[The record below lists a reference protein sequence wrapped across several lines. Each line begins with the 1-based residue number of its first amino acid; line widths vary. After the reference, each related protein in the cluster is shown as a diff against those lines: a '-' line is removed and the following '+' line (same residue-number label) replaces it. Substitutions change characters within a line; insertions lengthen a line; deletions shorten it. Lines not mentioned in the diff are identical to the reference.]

1 VASHIESFKDLNSLV
16 RTSHLFHGM
25 FNRHLYRRAVAAD
38 RRVLDD
44 IVGWVLGRFRLD
56 SLTLLLDNGLS
67 VNHTGEFGFYGSE
80 KTMLR
85 FLCRQVYTQ
94 ERATPLAR
102 LLIQRG
108 TDLEVKDENS
118 ETVIFAAIRC
128 HNCDA
133 AAPLLAQGAD
143 PNAVDRRG
151 DNPVVLAAKLQ
162 DARLVNLLV
171 AQGADI
177 NGRDRDGNTPLIVAT
192 LWRKY
197 DIIPVLLAH
206 GADAGAHNNLGM
218 TPLHCVC
225 RWFDCSS
232 HHELVKSLLAHGAL
246 VNAADNCGN
255 TALHWAVSWSRPY
268 GLFMVRFL
276 LENGADVN
284 ALSKDGSSPLHRPLR
299 DAFPGAYEEVFEL
312 LLEHGADVGV
322 LDQKERNQVFQ
333 ICQERAERMS
343 IRHAHAAL

>member
-1 VASHIESFKDLNSLV
+1 VASHIESFKDLNSFV

-44 IVGWVLGRFRLD
+44 IVGWVMIYCRLD

-67 VNHTGEFGFYGSE
+67 VNHTGKFDLYDSPR
-80 KTMLR
+80 TMLR
-85 FLCRQVYTQ
+85 FLCKLVYPQ

-108 TDLEVKDENS
+108 TDLEVKNENS
-118 ETVIFAAIRC
+118 ETVIYDAIRRPDC
-128 HNCDA
+128 NFIA
-133 AAPLLAQGAD
+133 LLLSQGAD

-151 DNPVVLAAKLQ
+151 DNPVVLAAKKQ
-162 DARLVNLLV
+162 DARKVNLLV
-171 AQGADI
+171 AHGADI
-177 NGRDRDGNTPLIVAT
+177 NGRGEDGNTPLIVAI

-206 GADAGAHNNLGM
+206 GADAGAHNNLGI
-218 TPLHCVC
+218 TPLHYVC

-246 VNAADNCGN
+246 VNAVDNCGD
-255 TALHWAVSWSRPY
+255 TALHWAVLWSRHY
-268 GLFMVRFL
+268 GLSMVRFL

-284 ALSKDGSSPLHRPLR
+284 ALSKDGLSQMR

-312 LLEHGADVGV
+312 LLEHGADVTV
-322 LDQKERNQVFQ
+322 LNREVS
-333 ICQERAERMS
+333 E
-343 IRHAHAAL
+343 